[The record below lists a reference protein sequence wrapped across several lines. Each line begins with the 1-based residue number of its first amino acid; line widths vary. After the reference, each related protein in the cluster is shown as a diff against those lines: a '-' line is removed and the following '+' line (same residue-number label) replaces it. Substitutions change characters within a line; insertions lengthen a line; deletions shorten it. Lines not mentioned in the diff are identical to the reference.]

1 LNSLKALGAILFE
14 ELIRAIVPETL
25 NKIKNKLDIEKEKL
39 IGDKRWT
46 IVMQRDSKISS
57 KKLDV

>member
-1 LNSLKALGAILFE
+1 MNSLKALGAILFE

>member
-1 LNSLKALGAILFE
+1 LFE